1 MRCYGLEG
9 SIRAGME
16 SVRES
21 LRESMEIRG
30 SWCQRRGEL
39 FVCRCLFVALLW
51 SEGSEVEALTSA
63 LQPFN

>member
-1 MRCYGLEG
+1 
-9 SIRAGME
+9 
-16 SVRES
+16 
-21 LRESMEIRG
+21 MEIGG
-30 SWCQRRGEL
+30 SWCQRRRAL